1 MGHFGILELAL
12 LNIDQDPKDS
22 NVHPCC
28 LVRYFYHFLQ
38 CLVLVSY
45 EKKTSPCIFLLVQN
59 MLIWETV
66 NKGRPETYF
75 TIFWAG

>member
-45 EKKTSPCIFLLVQN
+45 EKNLTMYFPFGTKYVN
-59 MLIWETV
+59 MGNSKQRET
-66 NKGRPETYF
+66 
-75 TIFWAG
+75 

>member
-45 EKKTSPCIFLLVQN
+45 EKNLV
-59 MLIWETV
+59 I
-66 NKGRPETYF
+66 YF
-75 TIFWAG
+75 YFWYKIRQYGK